1 MTTVHTP
8 FTALKNEAVFHVRRL
23 TKIYGEESA
32 AVHALGGVDLDLYP
46 GELVVLLGASGSGKS
61 TLLNILGGLD
71 SPTTGELVFR
81 GRALAEAD
89 EVFTADR
96 LAAQQASVMRRLEA
110 LERPARVIAFPKFS
124 RPVATPQRHVQRW
137 VASAAAAGLIIG
149 LAAGQFVD
157 IRDAFGR
164 RESGSIAQTRP
175 TQPRQMSTSPAVAT
189 ISTSSVSDEDI
200 FFGNMVRT
208 AQYSTLQTMD
218 DITPRARDS
227 EQVR

>member
-1 MTTVHTP
+1 VP
-8 FTALKNEAVFHVRRL
+8 
-23 TKIYGEESA
+23 
-32 AVHALGGVDLDLYP
+32 
-46 GELVVLLGASGSGKS
+46 
-61 TLLNILGGLD
+61 LLNRIRKTSFNGHLTDVAFTEFWTASFETGQPSTDPHLNTCEECQARYAAFTEWMDGLRSD
-71 SPTTGELVFR
+71 
-81 GRALAEAD
+81 ALAEAD

-96 LAAQQASVMRRLEA
+96 LAAQQAQVMRRLEA

-124 RPVATPQRHVQRW
+124 RPAAAPQRHVQRW

-157 IRDAFGR
+157 IRDAFGG
-164 RESGSIAQTRP
+164 REAGAMAQARSS
-175 TQPRQMSTSPAVAT
+175 QPRQINASPVVST

-208 AQYSTLQTMD
+208 AQYSTLKTMD
-218 DITPRARDS
+218 DITPRARDT

>member
-1 MTTVHTP
+1 MP
-8 FTALKNEAVFHVRRL
+8 
-23 TKIYGEESA
+23 
-32 AVHALGGVDLDLYP
+32 
-46 GELVVLLGASGSGKS
+46 
-61 TLLNILGGLD
+61 LLNRIRRTSFNGHLTDVAFTEFWTASFETGQPSTDPHLSTCEECQARYAAFTEWMEGL
-71 SPTTGELVFR
+71 R
-81 GRALAEAD
+81 GDALAEAD

-96 LAAQQASVMRRLEA
+96 LAAQQAHVMRRLEA

-124 RPVATPQRHVQRW
+124 RPVAAPQRHVQRW

-164 RESGSIAQTRP
+164 RDSGTIAQTRAS
-175 TQPRQMSTSPAVAT
+175 QPRQANASPAVAT

-200 FFGNMVRT
+200 FFGSVVRT

-218 DITPRARDS
+218 DITPRARDT